1 MTESIQRIWQRAKI
15 ATRFVF
21 GQSSLYNVWGYDN
34 PDEPS
39 AREQRKDYRGLFFKC
54 LDIRANQVSKAMKE
68 AKVVR
73 VAGPDEFEEVERDHP
88 WAERLRDPTPNTA
101 TDDFWKLVSLLRD
114 LQGHCHSLV
123 SGFESIMGSQVPKG
137 LLPIYPEFG
146 DLNPVPNPQG
156 GVEAWEYL
164 RSDGQKRRY
173 DPDIVVALRRTSPF
187 NPYKTMSLIQAAVH
201 ELDVDQYMK
210 IYRKDSV
217 KDGGITSDIIS
228 TEQKMNST
236 QRDQLSQEFK
246 DYLGQRGQG
255 KVLALSHG
263 MDLVKASVD
272 ARDLQYIEG
281 NVQNANDLR
290 FITGVPEA
298 LYAKDANRAV
308 LEGAERVM
316 IQYTIQPL
324 VDALCDQLTTEFERI
339 YGAEKGVLKV
349 ESPDLT
355 PIDEE
360 LEIRRRESYLATG
373 QRVIDEYR
381 QKDGKEEYP
390 DGIGSVPLVDFSK
403 TPLKEVVTIN
413 DQFDPQNEPPEDEE
427 DRSVKKKDSRDLEYE
442 WRQIDR
448 HRRREERKTAVSVNG
463 VFDELRDIALENI
476 ENKRSLLGLHT
487 RDDAA
492 NLSVEEVLNLI
503 EAKHVVDKELRKDI
517 IRLIREG
524 FKRGAFNANA
534 EGLDFMLNT
543 PEVKN
548 LLRKVASKTKGIA
561 DTTIDQLAETIR
573 EGVKEGDNLDQLT
586 NRVSTYFKDAK
597 QSRTKMIAQTMTT
610 SSFEGGQLVSFKQ
623 AGAIAKS
630 WLSQRDGNVREDHE
644 NADVN
649 QNEISLNKPF
659 IVGGEE
665 LMHPGDPSA
674 SPKQTIWCRCSMLP
688 VMENEEE

>member
-21 GQSSLYNVWGYDN
+21 GQSNLYNVWGYDN
-34 PDEPS
+34 PDEPT
-39 AREQRKDYRGLFFKC
+39 ARRQRKDYRGLFFKC
-54 LDIRANQVSKAMKE
+54 LDIRGNQVSKAMKE

-73 VAGPDEFEEVERDHP
+73 VIGPDEFEEVEHEHP
-88 WAERLRDPTPNTA
+88 WAERLRDPAPDTA
-101 TDDFWKLVSLLRD
+101 TDDFWKLVSILRD

-123 SGFESIMGSQVPKG
+123 SGHESIMGAKVPKG

-146 DLNPVPNPQG
+146 DLNPVPDPQG

-173 DPDIVVALRRTSPF
+173 DPEIVVALRRSSPY
-187 NPYKTMSLIQAAVH
+187 NPYKTMSLVQAAVH
-201 ELDVDQYMK
+201 ELDVDRYMK
-210 IYRKDSV
+210 VYRKDSV

-228 TEQKMNST
+228 TEQQMNST
-236 QRDQLSQEFK
+236 QRNQLSQEFK

-255 KVLALSHG
+255 KVLAMSHG

-324 VDALCDQLTTEFERI
+324 VDAICDQLTTEFERI
-339 YGAEKGVLKV
+339 FGAEKGALKIQP
-349 ESPDLT
+349 PDLT

-373 QRVIDEYR
+373 QRTIDEYR
-381 QKDGKEEYP
+381 QKDGKEEYE
-390 DGIGSVPLVDFSK
+390 DEIGSVPLVDFSK
-403 TPLKEVVTIN
+403 APLREVVTIN
-413 DQFDPQNEPPEDEE
+413 DQFDPQNEPEPENDEEE
-427 DRSVKKKDSRDLEYE
+427 DRTVKKKHDRDLGYE

-448 HRRREERKTAVSVNG
+448 HRKREERKTAASVNK
-463 VFDELRDIALENI
+463 VFDELRDMALENI
-476 ENKRSLLGLHT
+476 ENNRST
-487 RDDAA
+487 RDDGP
-492 NLSVEEVLNLI
+492 NLSVEEVLNLV
-503 EAKHVVDKELRKDI
+503 ESQHVVDSGLRDDI

-524 FKRGAFNANA
+524 FKRGAFNANVD
-534 EGLDFMLNT
+534 GLSIQLTSSD
-543 PEVKN
+543 VKK
-548 LLRKVASKTKGIA
+548 LIRKIQKTNQSIGE
-561 DTTIDQLAETIR
+561 TTINDLRNVVKKAAE
-573 EGVKEGDNLDQLT
+573 EGENLDEIAS
-586 NRVSTYFKDAK
+586 RVDEYFRGAK
-597 QSRTKMIAQTMTT
+597 QTRSQTIAQTLTT
-610 SSFEGGQLVSFKQ
+610 SGFEGGQLVSFKQ
-623 AGAIAKS
+623 AGAVAKS
-630 WLSQRDGNVREDHE
+630 WLSTRDGNVREDHE

-649 QNEISLNKPF
+649 QNEIPLNEPF
-659 IVGGEE
+659 QVGTQQ

-674 SPKQTIWCRCSMLP
+674 SAKQVVGCRCSMLP
-688 VMENEEE
+688 VMEDDED